1 MVRKQCWRKI
11 TQDDAILCVCPEI
24 AVVPNTFVEPNER
37 AFCLGQLLSI
47 SLTVLF
53 DFFILTLLTKK
64 NKKTKY
70 YNVTFKLH
78 NNTDNE

>member
-37 AFCLGQLLSI
+37 AICLGQLLSI

-53 DFFILTLLTKK
+53 LFFYSDFIDKKKQK
-64 NKKTKY
+64 NKII
-70 YNVTFKLH
+70 
-78 NNTDNE
+78 

>member
-11 TQDDAILCVCPEI
+11 TQNDATLCVCPEI
-24 AVVPNTFVEPNER
+24 TVVPNTFVEPNER
-37 AFCLGQLLSI
+37 PICLGQLFSI

-64 NKKTKY
+64 QKKTK
-70 YNVTFKLH
+70 
-78 NNTDNE
+78 